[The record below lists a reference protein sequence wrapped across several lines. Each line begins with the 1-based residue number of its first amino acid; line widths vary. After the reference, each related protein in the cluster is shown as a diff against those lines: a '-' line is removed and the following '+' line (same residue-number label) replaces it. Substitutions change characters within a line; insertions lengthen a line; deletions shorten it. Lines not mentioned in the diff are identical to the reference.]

1 MSFLYPLFLISGI
14 ALAIP
19 VLIHLF
25 NLRRYKTVYFP
36 HTRFL
41 KDIQLRSQKQSQV
54 RYRLLLFTRLLF
66 LAALILAF
74 AQPFFQNKE
83 QVDTKD
89 KLQVI
94 YVDNSG
100 SMSLKQ
106 GAQRLVDVA
115 KQSARRQ
122 IQQAPVGTR
131 FVLLT
136 NDRMVGQT
144 LPADKALLELNNIDL
159 SPKGKTMVQVL
170 SGVQSSMQ
178 AEGASGA
185 DLYYYSDFQERNVSD
200 EPEQSLTDNISLH
213 GVPVQTDKVENVFI
227 DTAFLMAP
235 VLQTGTPNQLVV
247 HTRTVGSLPDEMP
260 VMQLFINGQLKNA
273 ASLAHDDRM
282 ESWDT
287 LSFQVEDAGWQ
298 QIELSINDAAV
309 RFDDTFR
316 IAARSASNLSVL
328 ALNQGPANP
337 YIQAAFRAYDGFRLT
352 NSDLGNTS
360 GDWNNYNLILL
371 NNVTA
376 INSTLAEKLQQALS
390 RGKTVAIFPGRTNSF
405 GGLNSGLA
413 ALGDIRITGL
423 DTATQA
429 ATNMQQGSDLVKDL
443 FVSIPDNI
451 ELPQANWHYRIS
463 AGLTANQQSILS
475 FRNGDPLF
483 ARYTPTRGQLYLLAT
498 SADMQAGNFA
508 ASYFFVPFLYQMAT
522 QATGSNIYALTLG
535 AQTPA
540 FLPLDNAGE
549 RNMIHLYA
557 PGRDVIPAQQTAGA
571 GLNVYVDQAVTNTG
585 YYRLAAEGGDTTL
598 IAVNSD
604 HAESQLQT
612 YPLDELKNRWKDKD
626 AEWLTTDTISMGKAN
641 NTFASFPLW
650 KVCAILALLMLIAE
664 TIVLAGGFKKQ
675 SAAT

>member
-83 QVDTKD
+83 QAATKD

-94 YVDNSG
+94 YIDNSG
-100 SMSLKQ
+100 SMSLKL

-122 IQQAPVGTR
+122 IQQATVGTR

-136 NDRMVGQT
+136 NDRMVGQP

-227 DTAFLMAP
+227 DTAYLMAP

-273 ASLAHDDRM
+273 ASLVHDDRM

-328 ALNQGPANP
+328 ALNQGSANP

-612 YPLDELKNRWKDKD
+612 YPLDELKNSWKDKD

>member
-83 QVDTKD
+83 QAATKD

-136 NDRMVGQT
+136 NDRMVGQP

-273 ASLAHDDRM
+273 ASLVHDDRM

-328 ALNQGPANP
+328 ALNQGSANP

-451 ELPQANWHYRIS
+451 ALPQANWHYRIS

-598 IAVNSD
+598 IAVNND

>member
-83 QVDTKD
+83 QAATKD

-94 YVDNSG
+94 YIDNSG

-131 FVLLT
+131 FVLLN
-136 NDRMVGQT
+136 NDRMVGQP

-273 ASLAHDDRM
+273 ASLVHDDRM

-328 ALNQGPANP
+328 VLNQGSANP

>member
-83 QVDTKD
+83 QAAAKD

-94 YVDNSG
+94 YIDNSG

-122 IQQAPVGTR
+122 IQQAAVGTR

-136 NDRMVGQT
+136 NDRMVGQP

-178 AEGASGA
+178 TEGASGA

-200 EPEQSLTDNISLH
+200 ELEQSLTDNISLH
-213 GVPVQTDKVENVFI
+213 GIPVQTDKVENVFI
-227 DTAFLMAP
+227 DTAYLMAP

-273 ASLAHDDRM
+273 ASLVHDDRM

-522 QATGSNIYALTLG
+522 QATGNNIYALTLG

>member
-83 QVDTKD
+83 QAATKD

-94 YVDNSG
+94 YIDNSG

-122 IQQAPVGTR
+122 IQQAPAGTR

-136 NDRMVGQT
+136 NDRMVGQP

-185 DLYYYSDFQERNVSD
+185 DLYYYSDFQELNVSD
-200 EPEQSLTDNISLH
+200 EPEQSLINNISLH
-213 GVPVQTDKVENVFI
+213 GVPVQTDKVGNVFI

-273 ASLAHDDRM
+273 ASLAHNDRM

-405 GGLNSGLA
+405 GGLNNGLTV
-413 ALGDIRITGL
+413 LGDIRITGL

-429 ATNMQQGSDLVKDL
+429 ATTMQQGSDLVKDL

-571 GLNVYVDQAVTNTG
+571 GLNVYIDQAVTNTG

>member
-83 QVDTKD
+83 QAATKD

-94 YVDNSG
+94 YIDNSG

-136 NDRMVGQT
+136 NDRMVGQP

-227 DTAFLMAP
+227 DTAYLMAP

-273 ASLAHDDRM
+273 ASLSHDDRM

-413 ALGDIRITGL
+413 ALGDIRIIGL

-650 KVCAILALLMLIAE
+650 KVCVILALLMLIAE